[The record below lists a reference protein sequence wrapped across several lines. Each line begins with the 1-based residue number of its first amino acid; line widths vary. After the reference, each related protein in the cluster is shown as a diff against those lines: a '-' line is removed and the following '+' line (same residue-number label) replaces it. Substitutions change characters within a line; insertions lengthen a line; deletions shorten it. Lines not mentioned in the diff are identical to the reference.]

1 MALREIARR
10 VRRDVKGVY
19 TDVHAL
25 LQAEVLHWV
34 ADDFCFP
41 FDAVPIDLTFQT
53 AAQESEC
60 DVTWCPAM
68 ASRVSPPV
76 LPGR

>member
-1 MALREIARR
+1 
-10 VRRDVKGVY
+10 
-19 TDVHAL
+19 
-25 LQAEVLHWV
+25 VLHWV